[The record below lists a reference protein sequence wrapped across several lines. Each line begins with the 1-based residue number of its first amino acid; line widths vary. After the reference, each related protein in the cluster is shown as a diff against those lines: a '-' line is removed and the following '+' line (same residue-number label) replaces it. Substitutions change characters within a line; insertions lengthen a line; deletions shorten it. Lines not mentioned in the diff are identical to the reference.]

1 MAKKLNTYKVK
12 RKKKSAGVSFFSLL
26 ERWLK
31 IDDFSI
37 QRVSSEYL
45 LHGLFL
51 VFLGVLYIGNG
62 HYGENTIRRIDK
74 VQKEVEDLHADYHTL
89 KADYMFDSKQ
99 SEVSQKVKDLGLQE
113 SSEPPI
119 KIEVEE

>member
-1 MAKKLNTYKVK
+1 MAKKLNSYKVK
-12 RKKKSAGVSFFSLL
+12 RKKKTAGLSFFSAL

-31 IDDFSI
+31 IDEFSF
-37 QRVSSEYL
+37 QRVSHEYL
-45 LHGLFL
+45 PHGLFL
-51 VFLGVLYIGNG
+51 VFLGILYIGNG

-99 SEVSQKVKDLGLQE
+99 SEVSSKVKALGLQE

-119 KIEVEE
+119 KIIVKE